1 MLPPVDPSGAPQTA
15 EQEARPVVR
24 RSLVLALPLAAVVG
38 VFGIS
43 FGVLAAGTPAFGAL
57 AALAM
62 SATTFA
68 GSAQFAAITVLASGG
83 QLLPAVVTAVLL
95 NLRYIPIGIS
105 VAPSLH
111 GGRLQRFLQAQLV
124 VDESWVVSARAGG
137 RFDVRVL
144 VVVGLT
150 LYAAWLIGTA
160 VGVITGAAL
169 GDPNRL
175 GLDGAFP
182 ALFLALL
189 APQLRNRRAVGSA
202 LLGGAIALILVPF
215 APAGLP
221 IIAAASAALIGLR
234 R

>member
-124 VDESWVVSARAGG
+124 VDESWAVSARAGG

-202 LLGGAIALILVPF
+202 LLGGAIALVLVPF

>member
-1 MLPPVDPSGAPQTA
+1 MKTLASAL
-15 EQEARPVVR
+15 
-24 RSLVLALPLAAVVG
+24 LVLLSMLVAESSIAQQ
-38 VFGIS
+38 GINAPPDTI
-43 FGVLAAGTPAFGAL
+43 FYNGKI
-57 AALAM
+57 
-62 SATTFA
+62 
-68 GSAQFAAITVLASGG
+68 ITVDSGFSI
-83 QLLPAVVTAVLL
+83 QQAFAVRGDQYVAV
-95 NLRYIPIGIS
+95 
-105 VAPSLH
+105 
-111 GGRLQRFLQAQLV
+111 
-124 VDESWVVSARAGG
+124 
-137 RFDVRVL
+137 
-144 VVVGLT
+144 
-150 LYAAWLIGTA
+150 GTNAA

-202 LLGGAIALILVPF
+202 LLGGAIALVLVPF

>member
-111 GGRLQRFLQAQLV
+111 GGRLQRFLQAQLI
-124 VDESWVVSARAGG
+124 VDESWAVSARAGG

-144 VVVGLT
+144 VVVGLA

-189 APQLRNRRAVGSA
+189 APQLRNRRAIGSA

>member
-1 MLPPVDPSGAPQTA
+1 MLPPVDPIGAQQTA

-111 GGRLQRFLQAQLV
+111 GGWLQRFLQAQLV
-124 VDESWVVSARAGG
+124 VDESWAVSARAGG

-160 VGVITGAAL
+160 VGVLTGAAL
-169 GDPNRL
+169 GDPDRL
-175 GLDGAFP
+175 GSSETA
-182 ALFLALL
+182 
-189 APQLRNRRAVGSA
+189 APSEARCWV
-202 LLGGAIALILVPF
+202 
-215 APAGLP
+215 APSP
-221 IIAAASAALIGLR
+221 
-234 R
+234 

>member
-1 MLPPVDPSGAPQTA
+1 MLAPVEPEGPSQTA
-15 EQEARPVVR
+15 EKEATPIVR
-24 RSLVLALPLAAVVG
+24 RSLALAVPLAAVVG

-43 FGVLAAGTPAFGAL
+43 FGVLAAGTPGFGAL

-68 GSAQFAAITVLASGG
+68 GSAQFAAITVLAAGG
-83 QLLPAVVTAVLL
+83 QLLPAIVAAVLL
-95 NLRYIPIGIS
+95 NLRYLPIGIS
-105 VAPSLH
+105 VAPSLR
-111 GGRLQRFLQAQLV
+111 GGWLQRFMQAQLV
-124 VDESWVVSARAGG
+124 VDESWAVSARAGG

-144 VVVGLT
+144 VVVGIT
-150 LYAAWLIGTA
+150 LYAAWLAGTA
-160 VGVITGAAL
+160 VGVITGSAL

-189 APQLRNRRAVGSA
+189 APQLRARPTVASA
-202 LLGGAIALILVPF
+202 LLGGAIALVLVPLV
-215 APAGLP
+215 PPGLP

>member
-105 VAPSLH
+105 VAPSLR
-111 GGRLQRFLQAQLV
+111 GGWLQRFLQAQLI
-124 VDESWVVSARAGG
+124 VDESWAVSARAGG

-144 VVVGLT
+144 VVVGLA

-189 APQLRNRRAVGSA
+189 APQLRNRRAIGSA

>member
-1 MLPPVDPSGAPQTA
+1 MLAPVDPKNPPQTA
-15 EQEARPVVR
+15 EQEATPLVG
-24 RSLVLALPLAAVVG
+24 RSLALALPLAAVVG

-43 FGVLAAGTPAFGAL
+43 FGVLAAGTPGFGPL
-57 AALAM
+57 AAVAM

-68 GSAQFAAITVLASGG
+68 GSAQFAAISVLAAGG
-83 QLLPAVVTAVLL
+83 QLLPAVVAAVLL
-95 NLRYIPIGIS
+95 NLRYLPIGIS

-111 GGRLQRFLQAQLV
+111 GGWLQRFLQAQLI
-124 VDESWVVSARAGG
+124 VDESWAVSGRAGG
-137 RFDVRVL
+137 RFDARVL

-150 LYAAWLIGTA
+150 LYAAWLIGTG
-160 VGVITGAAL
+160 VGVVTGAAL

-189 APQLRNRRAVGSA
+189 VQQLRTHRAVASA

-234 R
+234 K

>member
-111 GGRLQRFLQAQLV
+111 GGWLQRFLQAQLV
-124 VDESWVVSARAGG
+124 VDESWAVSARAGG

>member
-1 MLPPVDPSGAPQTA
+1 MLAPVDPHGVQQTA
-15 EQEARPVVR
+15 QQEARPVVR
-24 RSLVLALPLAAVVG
+24 RSLSLALPLAVVVG

-43 FGVLAAGTPAFGAL
+43 FGVLATGTPGFGAL

-68 GSAQFAAITVLASGG
+68 GSAQFAAITVLAAGG
-83 QLLPAVVTAVLL
+83 QLLPAAVAAVLL
-95 NLRYIPIGIS
+95 NLRYLPIGIS
-105 VAPSLH
+105 VAPSLR
-111 GGRLQRFLQAQLV
+111 GGWLQRFLQAQLV
-124 VDESWVVSARAGG
+124 VDESWAVSARAGG
-137 RFDVRVL
+137 RFDVRIL

-160 VGVITGAAL
+160 VGVATGAAL

-189 APQLRNRRAVGSA
+189 APQLRKRRAVGSA
-202 LLGGAIALILVPF
+202 LLGGAIALILVPL

-221 IIAAASAALIGLR
+221 IIAAASAALMGLR

>member
-43 FGVLAAGTPAFGAL
+43 FGVLAAVTPAFGAL

-111 GGRLQRFLQAQLV
+111 GGWLQRFLQAQLV
-124 VDESWVVSARAGG
+124 VDESWAVSARAGG

>member
-1 MLPPVDPSGAPQTA
+1 MLAPMDPDGAEQTA
-15 EQEARPVVR
+15 EEDAAPVVR
-24 RSLVLALPLAAVVG
+24 RSLTLALPLAAVVG

-43 FGVLAAGTPAFGAL
+43 FGVLAAGTPGFGAL

-68 GSAQFAAITVLASGG
+68 GSAQFAAISVLAAGG
-83 QLLPAVVTAVLL
+83 QLLPAVVAAVLL
-95 NLRYIPIGIS
+95 NLRYLPIGIS
-105 VAPSLH
+105 VAPSLR
-111 GGRLQRFLQAQLV
+111 GGLLRRFLRAQLV
-124 VDESWVVSARAGG
+124 VDESWAVSARAGG
-137 RFDVRVL
+137 RFDARVL
-144 VVVGLT
+144 VVVGFT
-150 LYAAWLIGTA
+150 LYAAWLFGTA
-160 VGVITGAAL
+160 VGVVTGAAL

-189 APQLRNRRAVGSA
+189 APQLRNRGAVASA
-202 LLGGAIALILVPF
+202 LLGGAIALVLVPV

-221 IIAAASAALIGLR
+221 IIASAAAALIGLR

>member
-189 APQLRNRRAVGSA
+189 APQLRNRRAIGSA

>member
-124 VDESWVVSARAGG
+124 VDESWAVSARAGG

-189 APQLRNRRAVGSA
+189 APQLRNRRAIGSA

>member
-1 MLPPVDPSGAPQTA
+1 MLPPVDPSGAQQTA

-24 RSLVLALPLAAVVG
+24 RSFVLALPLAAVVG

-111 GGRLQRFLQAQLV
+111 GGWLQRFLQAQLV
-124 VDESWVVSARAGG
+124 VDESWAVSARAGG

>member
-124 VDESWVVSARAGG
+124 VDESWAVSARAGG

>member
-1 MLPPVDPSGAPQTA
+1 MLPPVDPSGAQQTA

-57 AALAM
+57 AGLAM

-105 VAPSLH
+105 VAPSLR
-111 GGRLQRFLQAQLV
+111 GGWLQRFLQAQLI
-124 VDESWVVSARAGG
+124 VDESWAVSARAGG

-144 VVVGLT
+144 VVVGLA

-202 LLGGAIALILVPF
+202 LLGGAIALVLVPF

>member
-124 VDESWVVSARAGG
+124 VDESWAVSARAGG

-215 APAGLP
+215 AQAGLP